1 MARIS
6 VEGGLSRISDGTAMS
21 LVKRPVILGAVQRLM
36 TLAERSTMLSFPLL
50 DLGELAH
57 PAVLLELET
66 VVLLCDRTLVVAD
79 IDNVSRTIL
88 SSSLHDTVVRFQN
101 VTT

>member
-6 VEGGLSRISDGTAMS
+6 VKRGLSRVSDGTAMS

-36 TLAERSTMLSFPLL
+36 TLAERSTVLSFPLL
-50 DLGELAH
+50 NLGELAH

-79 IDNVSRTIL
+79 IDYVCRTVMC
-88 SSSLHDTVVRFQN
+88 SSLHDTVVRFQN
-101 VTT
+101 ITT